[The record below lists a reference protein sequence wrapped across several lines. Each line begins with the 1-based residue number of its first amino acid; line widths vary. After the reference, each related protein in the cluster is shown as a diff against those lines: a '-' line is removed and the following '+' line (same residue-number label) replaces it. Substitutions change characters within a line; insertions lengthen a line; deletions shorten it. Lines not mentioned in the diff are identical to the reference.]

1 MKVIISHHSVLKGEA
16 DKQYV
21 VYHVTVNYDGVI
33 WEVCKRYSEIE
44 KLHNALSKIINT
56 KKFGKFPKKYLVGN
70 LKEDKIHERQ
80 IELQNYFDN
89 LLSEPLVP
97 TLQEIIEFFEVN
109 KHWNEIKT
117 SKGGTFASTS
127 SQSQPSQVVHSYN
140 QTITVQV
147 ESSNTEVPIYNI
159 IDSNTSQQGKSPTT
173 IPSPSSNQNVEEEK
187 NNNLQQNKFM
197 AIRDHFAKDE
207 TELSFKAGNIIEVIQ
222 KGSNDRNEEDCYW
235 YGRMIANGSQGF
247 FDARCL
253 DLGNKAPRIVS
264 VLMNDDVYDTD
275 DSVQLDGTI
284 KTIEIDYE
292 AEGEGEVSVQ
302 RGQKVKILPSSRQTR
317 KGYKLV
323 EVLSDSCQTVTACGY
338 IPTEYVMIF

>member
-1 MKVIISHHSVLKGEA
+1 MIF
-16 DKQYV
+16 
-21 VYHVTVNYDGVI
+21 T
-33 WEVCKRYSEIE
+33 
-44 KLHNALSKIINT
+44 
-56 KKFGKFPKKYLVGN
+56 
-70 LKEDKIHERQ
+70 KIHERQ
-80 IELQNYFDN
+80 MELQNYFDN

-109 KHWNEIKT
+109 KHWNEIKN

-127 SQSQPSQVVHSYN
+127 SQSQSSQKQYN
-140 QTITVQV
+140 QMVTVQV
-147 ESSNTEVPIYNI
+147 ESSSQEVPVYNI
-159 IDSNTSQQGKSPTT
+159 VNSNNSSLHGVVKSPT
-173 IPSPSSNQNVEEEK
+173 IPSPNSNQQAEEEK
-187 NNNLQQNKFM
+187 NNNNLQQNQFM
-197 AIRDHFAKDE
+197 AIRDHYAKDE
-207 TELSFKAGNIIEVIQ
+207 TELTFRAGNIIEVIQ

-235 YGRMIANGSQGF
+235 YGRAVANGSQGF

-253 DLGNKAPRIVS
+253 DLGKNYKAPRIIS

-317 KGYKLV
+317 KGFKLV
-323 EVLSDSCQTVTACGY
+323 EVLSDSCQTVIASGY
-338 IPTEYVMIF
+338 VPTEYLMIL